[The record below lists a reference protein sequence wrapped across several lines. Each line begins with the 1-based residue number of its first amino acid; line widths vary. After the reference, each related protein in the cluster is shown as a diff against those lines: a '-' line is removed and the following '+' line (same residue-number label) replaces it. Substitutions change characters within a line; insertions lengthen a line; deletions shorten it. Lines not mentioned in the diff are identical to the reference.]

1 MQVCVNAKDLV
12 ISMVFETETERLVF
26 YALLCFGLLFIYK
39 TNNDDDRIIHPF
51 YYVFKSF

>member
-1 MQVCVNAKDLV
+1 MQVCVNAKDLM